1 MFTGIVDHC
10 GQIDQIQQHEQHI
23 SMSINCQFT
32 DLAMGESIAVDGACL
47 TVKTLSP
54 THFTVDVSPETLR
67 LTTAGNYRPG
77 SKINLER
84 SLRLMD
90 RLGGHFVTG
99 HVDGLC
105 QVKSILPQDQFVEI
119 AFTNVADVHRPY
131 LAKKGSVAVNGVSL
145 TINEVTDSGF
155 TVMLIPHTLEI
166 TNLSQLKVNDPVNVE
181 YDYLAKLVINQLNR
195 EPAHEQ

>member
-10 GQIDQIQQHEQHI
+10 GQIHQMQHHGSHV
-23 SMSINCQFT
+23 SMAINSNFT
-32 DLAMGESIAVDGACL
+32 DLVVGESIAIDGACL
-47 TVKTLSP
+47 TVKTISQSQ
-54 THFTVDVSPETLR
+54 FTVDVSPETIR
-67 LTTAGNYRPG
+67 LTTAVKYQEGTQ
-77 SKINLER
+77 INLER

-105 QVKSILPQDQFVEI
+105 QVQSITVQDQFIEI
-119 AFTNVADVHRPY
+119 SFNNVAKEHKPY

-145 TINEVTDSGF
+145 TINDVTENGF

-166 TNLSQLKVNDPVNVE
+166 TNLSSLQVGSHVNIE
-181 YDYLAKLVINQLNR
+181 YDYLAKLVVNQMNSER
-195 EPAHEQ
+195 S